1 MKTLCTEKGVGGGAE
16 RLRRTRAPPRLS
28 ENFFFSRQRGQGS
41 GRHYSRPSN
50 AQAWV
55 ASLCRHL
62 PLVLGLVGGPCD
74 ISLSLSRDKV
84 NPISLALISFLFV
97 LARFD

>member
-1 MKTLCTEKGVGGGAE
+1 MYGKGGRRGSRAAE
-16 RLRRTRAPPRLS
+16 EDTSSP
-28 ENFFFSRQRGQGS
+28 ETFGEFFFSRQRGQGS